1 MISITSTDRILILAP
16 HPDDESLA
24 TGGLIQ
30 RARAIGARVRVILA
44 TNGDNNPWPQRVIER
59 RLLLSHHDRVRW
71 GARRRRETRHAMQ
84 KLGAESGDALFLNLP
99 DQGITDLLL
108 RGGENVLAALR
119 MAYDVERPTLL
130 IIPSAD
136 DSHPDHSAL
145 HVFARIALDALPPGS
160 VRVLEFIVHRSRA
173 HAPLE
178 KIALHLQPHEQAT
191 KREAIL
197 CHETQVKLS
206 HGRFT
211 AYAKPEE
218 PYQIPAEPAEESTV
232 HPISRAWM
240 DRFALRL
247 TIAPYG
253 RAQRGRTL
261 SIAME
266 SLTEGRIRWSL
277 PLPTRSGWAHLRD
290 EVTGAILRRATI
302 RVQRGIAEVCIP
314 IAGLRPVTH
323 AFVKLMCRS
332 FFYDSWGWRAV
343 PVAPITG
350 EPVKATRPAKA
361 EQRVIR

>member
-30 RARAIGARVRVILA
+30 RARAVGATVRVILA

-71 GARRRRETRHAMQ
+71 GARRRRETRHALQ
-84 KLGAESGDALFLNLP
+84 KLGAEAGDALFLNLP

-130 IIPSAD
+130 VIPSAD

-160 VRVLEFIVHRSRA
+160 VRVLEFIVHRSRS

-218 PYQIPAEPAEESTV
+218 HYQVPAEPAEEAST
-232 HPISRAWM
+232 HPIRRACM

-253 RAQRGRTL
+253 RAHRGRKL

-266 SLTEGRIRWSL
+266 SFTEGHIRWSL
-277 PLPTRSGWAHLRD
+277 PLPARSGWEHLRD
-290 EVTGAILRRATI
+290 EVTGAILRRATV
-302 RVQRGIAEVCIP
+302 RVHRGVAEVCIP

-323 AFVKLMCRS
+323 AFAKLMRRN

-343 PVAPITG
+343 PVQQPSGTPAD
-350 EPVKATRPAKA
+350 ATAIARTDH
-361 EQRVIR
+361 RVAR